1 MMYTQF
7 IVSFY
12 GIMSHIRRYRSFL
25 LAGGIVVMDLRDLR
39 YFLHLTNSL
48 HFARSSRELHIS
60 PSGLTRSI
68 QRLETEMGVE
78 LFERDNR
85 TVVLTKAGFLLREY
99 ALNTLDELSRLRASI
114 REQSAELHGKLS
126 LFCSVTASYSF
137 LHDLLDRFRKS
148 YPFIELQLHTGDSAE
163 ALVRVAN
170 EMDDVVIAALPPK
183 LSDKL
188 VFLPLARSAL
198 VCVGPV
204 AECPVQAMIRGVA
217 AEQDIDW
224 KNLPVVMPEAGLT
237 RTRVVDWFAKRGIS
251 PLIYAQVRGHEAMVS
266 MASLGC
272 GIAIVPKLVLDNSP
286 MREKL
291 QILPFM
297 TELEPF
303 VIGLCA
309 IRRKVS
315 DPLISAF
322 WSEAEAGKSVL

>member
-1 MMYTQF
+1 
-7 IVSFY
+7 
-12 GIMSHIRRYRSFL
+12 
-25 LAGGIVVMDLRDLR
+25 MDMRDLR
-39 YFLHLTNSL
+39 YFLHLSNSL

-68 QRLETEMGVE
+68 QRLEQELDVE

-85 TVVLTKAGFLLREY
+85 TVTLTKAGSLLREY
-99 ALNTLDELSRLRASI
+99 AIKTLESLSRLRSSI
-114 REQSAELHGKLS
+114 QEQSTDLRGQLS

-148 YPFIELQLHTGDSAE
+148 YPHIELQLHTGDSAE
-163 ALVRVAN
+163 ALVRVSN
-170 EMDDVVIAALPPK
+170 EMDDVVIAALPPR

-198 VCVGPV
+198 VCVGP
-204 AECPVQAMIRGVA
+204 AADCPVQQLIKGIAT
-217 AEQDIDW
+217 ESDIDW
-224 KNLPVVMPEAGLT
+224 KTLPVLMPETGLT
-237 RTRVVDWFAKRGIS
+237 RTRVVEWFSRRGIS

-286 MREKL
+286 MRDKL
-291 QILPFM
+291 LILPVM

-309 IRRKVS
+309 IKRKMS

-322 WSEAEAGKSVL
+322 WSEAEASGPLIQ